1 MRIPLSR
8 GLKTPQKV
16 LPVMPLGR
24 STAAP
29 LDEADVL
36 FRPVCADCLLKP
48 KREPQM
54 TYRC

>member
-48 KREPQM
+48 KHEPQM